1 MLLQGLRIIVLISV
15 PLSDHKI
22 STRSFYCPTIMPIV
36 GVKIDISVGLRKF
49 SKSAR
54 VSRRGMRA
62 VTVCNFTD
70 SFYSLPAEGR

>member
-22 STRSFYCPTIMPIV
+22 STIMPIV